1 MSSEHAY
8 LLNLWSGTSKLERG
22 EPVLA
27 EDHGDLRAVLKLVL
41 NEMPD
46 HPSALHRRV
55 TAGFRRQDELEV
67 ICRPAPEALFDQL
80 PGPLECEHELSGSPG
95 TVLVVLPAGIA
106 ERQSGNGCAGDVK
119 HVAHFSCAL
128 AEHVVE
134 PVRAA
139 AGHVARQLP
148 YRPMLGPI
156 RRAKRELIVAESPEK
171 TDEPRLMVGPPGIG
185 VSQARRRA
193 HRHARSL
200 LTQRMCHARVEW
212 TRLPMTDGSRACS
225 T

>member
-1 MSSEHAY
+1 MSSEHAC

-46 HPSALHRRV
+46 HPSALHSRV
-55 TAGFRRQDELEV
+55 TPGFRRQDDLEV

-80 PGPLECEHELSGSPG
+80 PGPLECDHELSGRPG

-106 ERQSGNGCAGDVK
+106 ERQSGNSCAGDVT
-119 HVAHFSCAL
+119 HVTYFRAAL
-128 AEHVVE
+128 AEHIVE

-148 YRPMLGPI
+148 DCPMLGLI
-156 RRAKRELIVAESPEK
+156 RWPKRELVVGESADK
-171 TDEPRLMVGPPGIG
+171 VD
-185 VSQARRRA
+185 
-193 HRHARSL
+193 
-200 LTQRMCHARVEW
+200 
-212 TRLPMTDGSRACS
+212 
-225 T
+225 